1 MILTTKNKV
10 GLALAGLLGLADLPS
25 FLQSTPDGE
34 TGPPQGILIIGSICG
49 LVTIVAVI
57 LAWRS
62 GSFAAIRVAAG
73 ARIVSVLTA
82 LPAFFV
88 DVPAFVK
95 VLVTVFVIITIASRV
110 LMFTPSRRTTPVTD

>member
-1 MILTTKNKV
+1 MTLTTKNKV
-10 GLALAGLLGLADLPS
+10 GLALAGLLGLSDLPS
-25 FLQSTPDGE
+25 FLQNTPDGE
-34 TGPPQGILIIGSICG
+34 TGPPMGIMILSSICG

-57 LAWRS
+57 MAWRT

-73 ARIVSVLTA
+73 ARILSVLSA

-95 VLVTVFVIITIASRV
+95 VLVAVFVVVTIVSLV
-110 LMFTPSRRTTPVTD
+110 LMFTPARRSAAVMD

>member
-1 MILTTKNKV
+1 MILATKNKV

-25 FLQSTPDGE
+25 FLQSTPEGE
-34 TGPPQGILIIGSICG
+34 TGPPIGVLIVSSICG

-57 LAWRS
+57 MAWRS

-95 VLVTVFVIITIASRV
+95 VLVSVFTVLTIVSLV
-110 LMFTPSRRTTPVTD
+110 LMFTPTRRSTAVMD